1 MLDGTYTL
9 MVTGMSN
16 SGVNCVD
23 IRYNSALVC
32 SVNPGID
39 SEQQSRSDR
48 LEDERS
54 RLTAVHLDG
63 KHS

>member
-32 SVNPGID
+32 SVNPALIQNNSHGVTA
-39 SEQQSRSDR
+39 SRMNDP
-48 LEDERS
+48 D
-54 RLTAVHLDG
+54 
-63 KHS
+63 